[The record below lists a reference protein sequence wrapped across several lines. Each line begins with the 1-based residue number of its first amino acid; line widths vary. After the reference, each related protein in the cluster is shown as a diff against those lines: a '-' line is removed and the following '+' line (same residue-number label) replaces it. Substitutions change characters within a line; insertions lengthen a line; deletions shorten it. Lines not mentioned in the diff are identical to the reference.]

1 MKNNLVFCS
10 LCLLFLLTTGCT
22 KDIINGTDSGSIEIS
37 DTYSSVAGINATGI
51 DNVLIES
58 EIGLNSE
65 IEYSDPIEEINPD
78 DEDFVENSSFSEVV
92 SITFSPSSV
101 ASVSSLPEGVT
112 AQISGNDVTVTST
125 ISSVEYILSGST
137 SNGMFKL
144 YSEKKFKLTLKAVS
158 IVNIDGPAINIQ
170 SSKRAFVVI
179 AGGTDNYLE
188 DGSEYAVSP
197 NDEDQKGCL
206 FSEGKLLFSS
216 EGTVGGSLKIKAN
229 YKHAIVCD
237 DYILFRKGNKI
248 EILSASKDGIHAN
261 DGITIRGGSLAISS
275 NGDAIE
281 CEDGGIIIS
290 GGVTKLTTMNESSHG
305 LKSCGTVEM
314 TAGAVKITTNGNA
327 SKGISSD
334 SDISIMGGKII
345 TICKGDAIYDASEN
359 DTSSPAGIKCDGD
372 LHIIGAT
379 FIAYADG
386 KGGKGINVE
395 GNATFE
401 NSDITILTKGNKYIY
416 NSSIDSSPKGVKVE
430 GDLTINS
437 GNIIIQTT
445 GGEGSEALESKS
457 SLSINGGVVDIVAY
471 DDCINAAKSILIKG
485 GAIYCY
491 SSNNDGIDSNGTI
504 SISGG
509 LVIALGTQVPEEGID
524 CDQNN
529 FSITGG
535 TLIGFGGATSN
546 PTSSSCT
553 QNSLIYSGSASAN
566 AVLNISSESG
576 ENLITCII
584 PRQYQQMSVLFSC
597 PLLAQGSTYRIS
609 TGGAVSNGTQFH
621 SLYTSGTYSGG
632 IVATSFT
639 QNSRVTTIGGG
650 NFPGGNFPGG
660 RPGGL

>member
-1 MKNNLVFCS
+1 MKNNFVICS
-10 LCLLFLLTTGCT
+10 LCLFSLLTTGCT
-22 KDIINGTDSGSIEIS
+22 KDDINGTDSGSIEIN
-37 DTYSSVAGINATGI
+37 DTYSSVAGINSTSI
-51 DNVLIES
+51 DNVLVES
-58 EIGLNSE
+58 EMGLNSE
-65 IEYSDPIEEINPD
+65 IEYNDPLEEINPD
-78 DEDFVENSSFSEVV
+78 DEDYVENSSFSEVV
-92 SITFSPSSV
+92 SITFSPSSA
-101 ASVSSLPEGVT
+101 ASISSLPEGVT
-112 AQISGNDVTVTST
+112 AQISGNDVTITST

-188 DGSEYAVSP
+188 DGSEYAVAP

-216 EGTVGGSLKIKAN
+216 DTAGGSLKIKAN
-229 YKHAIVCD
+229 YKHGIVCD

-248 EILSASKDGIHAN
+248 EVISASKDGIHAN
-261 DGITIRGGSLAISS
+261 DEITIRGGSLTITS

-290 GGVTKLTTMNESSHG
+290 GGVTNLKTLNESSHG
-305 LKSCGTVEM
+305 LKSVGTVEM

-334 SDISIMGGKII
+334 SDISITGGKII
-345 TICKGDAIYDASEN
+345 TICKGDAIYDASDN

-372 LHIIGAT
+372 LTINGAT

-395 GNATFE
+395 GNATFG
-401 NSDITILTKGNKYIY
+401 NSDITILTNGKKYIY
-416 NSSIDSSPKGVKVE
+416 SSSMDSSPKGVKVE

-457 SLSINGGVVDIVAY
+457 SISINGGMVNIVAY
-471 DDCINAAKSILIKG
+471 DDCINAANSIFING
-485 GAIYCY
+485 GTIYCY

-509 LVIALGTQVPEEGID
+509 LVIASGTQVPEEGID

-529 FSITGG
+529 FAITGG
-535 TLIGFGGATSN
+535 TLISFGGATSY

-553 QNSLIYSGSASAN
+553 HNSLVYSGSASAN
-566 AVLNISSESG
+566 SIFNISSESG
-576 ENLITCII
+576 ENLITCIV
-584 PRQYQQMSVLFSC
+584 PRQYQQMTVLFSC
-597 PLLAQGSTYRIS
+597 PLLAQSSKYRIS
-609 TGGAVSNGTQFH
+609 TGGAVSNSTQFH

-632 IVATSFT
+632 TVATSFT
-639 QNSRVTTIGGG
+639 QSSRVTNIGGG

-660 RPGGL
+660 RPGGF